1 MNNGVL
7 DRFKYD
13 DSEMPL
19 DKEFIKS
26 LGQLGVN
33 EWINKIFNEKTWESL
48 SSSITDDGNSKRR
61 PKKSI
66 FDARKKSS
74 LRLDKLKLDNSLSR

>member
-26 LGQLGVN
+26 LGELGVN

-61 PKKSI
+61 SKKSI

-74 LRLDKLKLDNSLSR
+74 QRLDKLKLDNSLSR

>member
-61 PKKSI
+61 TKKSI